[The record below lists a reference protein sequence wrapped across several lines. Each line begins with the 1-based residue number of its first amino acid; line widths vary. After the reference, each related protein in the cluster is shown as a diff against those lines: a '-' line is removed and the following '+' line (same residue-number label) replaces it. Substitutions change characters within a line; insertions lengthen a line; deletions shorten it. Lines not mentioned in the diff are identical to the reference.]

1 MKDDAYTWFEHEWHS
16 RITQVKTQTKRKF
29 DASVYWQ
36 QPPYSDYSD
45 HVQVE
50 HVPIMKVE
58 IEEPDLEAMIRQLR
72 ESHAHTEVQK
82 RYPHLREAYM
92 SYLSQVY
99 LTVDKWPS

>member
-1 MKDDAYTWFEHEWHS
+1 MNDHAYTWFEQEWHT
-16 RITQVKTQTKRKF
+16 RITQVKVQTKHKF
-29 DASVYWQ
+29 DASVYLK
-36 QPPYSDYSD
+36 QPQCSDYSD
-45 HVQVE
+45 LVQLE

-82 RYPHLREAYM
+82 RYPHLKEAYM